1 MKTEDLTKFKGEL
14 KTAMQQW
21 GEAKI
26 DELFPGKAA
35 AKTFIKNGL
44 HNVLNRYDQQMNSY
58 IDYLFMFVADE
69 KGVIDSDVMV
79 DTMAGMFKEID
90 PVQQYHFGM
99 VDVTVGKGELGIH
112 LPDNMFLNM
121 LVGNRG
127 VIKFTAED
135 ILDFKNLLN

>member
-1 MKTEDLTKFKGEL
+1 MKADDLIKFKGEI

-35 AKTFIKNGL
+35 AKIFMKNGL
-44 HNVLNRYDQQMNSY
+44 NNLMARHDQKLNEY
-58 IDYLFMFVADE
+58 IDYFFMFVADE
-69 KGVIDSDVMV
+69 KGTIDSDVMV
-79 DTMAGMFKEID
+79 DTVAGMFREIE
-90 PVQQYHFGM
+90 PEQQYSLGL
-99 VDVTVGKGELGIH
+99 VDITIGKGELGVH

-121 LVGNRG
+121 LVGKRG
-127 VIKFTAED
+127 VVKFTADD

>member
-1 MKTEDLTKFKGEL
+1 MKAEDLNKFKGEI

-35 AKTFIKNGL
+35 AKTFLKNGL
-44 HNVLNRYDQQMNSY
+44 NNMMNRHDQKMNEY
-58 IDYLFMFVADE
+58 IDYFFLFVADD
-69 KGVIDSDVMV
+69 KDTIDSDTMV
-79 DTMAGMFKEID
+79 DTVAGMFKEIS
-90 PVQQYHFGM
+90 PAQQYHLGM
-99 VDVTVGKGELGIH
+99 VDITVGEGQLAVN

-121 LVGNRG
+121 LVGNKG
-127 VIKFTAED
+127 VIKFTTDD

>member
-1 MKTEDLTKFKGEL
+1 MKAEDLTRFKGEI
-14 KTAMQQW
+14 KTAVQKW

-26 DELFPGKAA
+26 DEHFPGKAA
-35 AKTFIKNGL
+35 AKTFMKNGL
-44 HNVLNRYDQQMNSY
+44 NNVMNRYYQQMNQY

-69 KGVIDSDVMV
+69 KGVVDSDVMV
-79 DTMAGMFKEID
+79 DTMASMFREID
-90 PVQQYHFGM
+90 PDQQYHFGM
-99 VDVTVGKGELGIH
+99 FDVTVGKGGLDIH

-135 ILDFKNLLN
+135 ILDFKNLFN

>member
-1 MKTEDLTKFKGEL
+1 MKADDLIKFKGEI

-35 AKTFIKNGL
+35 AKTFMKNGL
-44 HNVLNRYDQQMNSY
+44 NNLMARHDQKLNEY
-58 IDYLFMFVADE
+58 IDYFFMFVADE
-69 KGVIDSDVMV
+69 RGTIDSDVMV
-79 DTMAGMFKEID
+79 DTVAGMFREIE
-90 PVQQYHFGM
+90 PEQQYSLGL
-99 VDVTVGKGELGIH
+99 VDITIGKGELGVH

-121 LVGNRG
+121 LVGKRG
-127 VIKFTAED
+127 VVKFTADD

>member
-1 MKTEDLTKFKGEL
+1 MKADDLTKFKGEI

-44 HNVLNRYDQQMNSY
+44 NNLMTRHDQKLNEY
-58 IDYLFMFVADE
+58 IDNFFMFVADE
-69 KGVIDSDVMV
+69 TGTIDSDVMV
-79 DTMAGMFKEID
+79 DTVAGMFKEIE
-90 PVQQYHFGM
+90 PEQQYQLGL
-99 VDVTVGKGELGIH
+99 VDITIGKGELGIH
-112 LPDNMFLNM
+112 LPDNMLLNL
-121 LVGNRG
+121 LVGKRG
-127 VIKFTAED
+127 VIKFTADD

>member
-35 AKTFIKNGL
+35 AKTFMKNGL
-44 HNVLNRYDQQMNSY
+44 NNVLNRYDQQMNQY

-79 DTMAGMFKEID
+79 DTVAGMFREID
-90 PVQQYHFGM
+90 PVQQYRFGM

>member
-1 MKTEDLTKFKGEL
+1 MKAEDLTKFKGEI
-14 KTAMQQW
+14 KTAMQHW

-35 AKTFIKNGL
+35 AKTFMKNGL
-44 HNVLNRYDQQMNSY
+44 NNVMNRYDQQMNQY
-58 IDYLFMFVADE
+58 IDYLFMFVANE
-69 KGVIDSDVMV
+69 KGVVDSDVMV
-79 DTMAGMFKEID
+79 DTMAGMFREID
-90 PVQQYHFGM
+90 PVQQYRFGM

-135 ILDFKNLLN
+135 ILDFKNLFN

>member
-1 MKTEDLTKFKGEL
+1 MKAEDLNKFKGEI

-26 DELFPGKAA
+26 DEIFPGKAM
-35 AKTFIKNGL
+35 AKQFLKNGL
-44 HNVLNRYDQQMNSY
+44 HNTLRRYDEQMNRYLDQFF
-58 IDYLFMFVADE
+58 LFVADD
-69 KGVIDSDVMV
+69 KGTIDSDAMV
-79 DTMAGMFKEID
+79 DTVAGIFSEID
-90 PVQQYHFGM
+90 PVQQYHLGL

-121 LVGNRG
+121 LVGNKG
-127 VIKFTAED
+127 VVKFTADD